1 MSSRNEIL
9 KMITANKPTLVDLP
23 VININEVIS
32 FESLTAQFR
41 ETLERIGG
49 NVEYVDNEELLLD
62 FVHENS
68 ANKPYVINTLS
79 LTEEEKEEIKN
90 KDSYALES
98 VDLACIK
105 GTLAIAEN
113 GSIWVDE
120 NQMVNRLLPFICQ
133 HLIIVLNA
141 DDFVATMHH
150 AYQKINVAET
160 GFGAFIAGP
169 SKTADIEQSL
179 VIGAHGAR
187 SLTVVV
193 IGEQ

>member
-1 MSSRNEIL
+1 MSSRDKIL
-9 KMITANKPTLVDLP
+9 KTITANKPAFTDLP
-23 VININEVIS
+23 VIAIEQVIS

-49 NVEYVDNEELLLD
+49 KVEYLDHEDLLHN
-62 FVHENS
+62 FIIERS
-68 ANKPYVINTLS
+68 ANQPYIINTLHLS
-79 LTEEEKEEIKN
+79 ESEREEIKS
-90 KDSYALES
+90 KDSYALAA
-98 VDLACIK
+98 VDLACIR

-141 DDFVATMHH
+141 DDFLATMHH
-150 AYQKINVAET
+150 AYERINVAAT

-193 IGEQ
+193 IG

>member
-1 MSSRNEIL
+1 MSSRDEIL
-9 KMITANKPTLVDLP
+9 KTITANKPAFTDLP
-23 VININEVIS
+23 VIAIEQVIS

-49 NVEYVDNEELLLD
+49 KVEYLDHEELLQD
-62 FVHENS
+62 FITKRS
-68 ANKPYVINTLS
+68 ANQPYVINTQHLS
-79 LTEEEKEEIKN
+79 ESEREEIKS
-90 KDSYALES
+90 KDSYALAA
-98 VDLACIK
+98 VDLACIR

-150 AYQKINVAET
+150 AYERINVAET

-193 IGEQ
+193 IG

>member
-1 MSSRNEIL
+1 MSSRDKIL
-9 KMITANKPTLVDLP
+9 KTITANKPAFSDLP
-23 VININEVIS
+23 VIAIEQVIS

-49 NVEYVDNEELLLD
+49 KVEYVDNDELLHD
-62 FVHENS
+62 FVTERA
-68 ANKPYVINTLS
+68 ANQPYIINTLRLS
-79 LTEEEKEEIKN
+79 VSEREEVRS
-90 KDSYALES
+90 KDSYALAS

-150 AYQKINVAET
+150 AYERINVAET

-193 IGEQ
+193 VG